1 MIRALICSQH
11 SHCLSCRLSVAI
23 TGKDCRD
30 LTYDEVQRYGGEGMY
45 INGKWYTEPELEA
58 YVNKLKERIR
68 TLEEALERCKEEENE

>member
-1 MIRALICSQH
+1 MKREQLCSQQI
-11 SHCLSCRLSVAI
+11 HCLSCRLSVAI

-58 YVNKLKERIR
+58 YVNELKARIKE
-68 TLEEALERCKEEENE
+68 LEEAVERSKEEEYD